1 MDLFNPV
8 RQVVKQDLNDR
19 VSKLIETVAKA
30 KAVAA
35 EKEEKADQ
43 TKKIH
48 YLATYSAKALYFPTS
63 YLSAA

>member
-1 MDLFNPV
+1 MDLFSPV

-19 VSKLIETVAKA
+19 VSKLTETVAKA

-35 EKEEKADQ
+35 EKKEKASQ

-48 YLATYSAKALYFPTS
+48 YLSNYSAKAAYFTTP